1 MNNVY
6 IILKDFF
13 NKNDYFSKFTILDNE
28 ENTKFN
34 NKKSLIISPDF
45 IYNRKLSDEM
55 IMTLKVGDKFDIE
68 DFILNFNLTNNFGTI
83 ENDNYLISYLHL
95 NNISFVEKNS
105 NIYKYDVRYQI
116 CISKKG
122 E

>member
-13 NKNDYFSKFTILDNE
+13 NKNDYFSKFTILDSE

-34 NKKSLIISPDF
+34 NKQSLIISPDF

-55 IMTLKVGDKFDIE
+55 IMTLKVGDKFNIE
-68 DFILNFNLTNNFGTI
+68 DFIFNFNLTNNFGTI
-83 ENDNYLISYLHL
+83 ENENFLISYIHL

-105 NIYKYDVRYQI
+105 NIYKYDIRYQI